1 MFAYH
6 ERGAEEEK
14 ERELSL
20 WHFMLQ
26 MEGCFR
32 GDTVSLWRTTESM
45 TEEVP
50 SMAVPCR
57 THKKKKKR
65 EDLIKTKIKII
76 PAAMIH

>member
-57 THKKKKKR
+57 THKKKKKG
-65 EDLIKTKIKII
+65 KI
-76 PAAMIH
+76 